1 MIFVFFEY
9 LLFGLINLTIQFT
22 LYRFQLYIST
32 IKQIFQELWNGN
44 SSKKPK
50 FINSKYSQY
59 PIISRVEKLR
69 VIKAQ

>member
-44 SSKKPK
+44 SRK
-50 FINSKYSQY
+50 NQN
-59 PIISRVEKLR
+59 L
-69 VIKAQ
+69 